1 MKTDE
6 NVMPTDISS
15 NPTQTTDIIKDAAVF
30 LLLDS
35 PTVQIRSQE
44 TLKVLDKNKSTN
56 QKANSCFV
64 GTS

>member
-6 NVMPTDISS
+6 NVMPTDTSS
-15 NPTQTTDIIKDAAVF
+15 NPTQTTDIIKDAAAF

-35 PTVQIRSQE
+35 LTVQIRSQE
-44 TLKVLDKNKSTN
+44 TLKVLDKNKRSN
-56 QKANSCFV
+56 QKANSCSV